1 MMDQMEIEA
10 EEVKLTSQQQ
20 KALELLGTG
29 KTITEVASSLD
40 LNRTTIWR
48 WTKTPEFQAS
58 LNTLIAEARLEVQQS
73 LIALQEKSY

>member
-1 MMDQMEIEA
+1 MMERMEIDA

-29 KTITEVASSLD
+29 KTIVVASSLD

-48 WTKTPEFQAS
+48 WSKTPE
-58 LNTLIAEARLEVQQS
+58 I
-73 LIALQEKSY
+73 

>member
-1 MMDQMEIEA
+1 MMEQMDIEA

-48 WTKTPEFQAS
+48 WSKKQNFRF
-58 LNTLIAEARLEVQQS
+58 LRIF
-73 LIALQEKSY
+73 